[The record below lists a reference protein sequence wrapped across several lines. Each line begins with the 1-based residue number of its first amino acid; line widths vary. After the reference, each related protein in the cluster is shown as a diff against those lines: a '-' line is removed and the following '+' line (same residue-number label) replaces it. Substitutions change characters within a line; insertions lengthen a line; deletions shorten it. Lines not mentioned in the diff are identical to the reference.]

1 MNAVDVLKYGNQTFL
16 QTLTGLPD
24 PGQAGAR
31 QVWEEGGVCGVWSAK
46 NVVSHLASHEHVL
59 VDVLHTFLDDRP
71 TPYLTE
77 YGEVGSAAFNDQ
89 QVDKRRHMSPSE
101 ALAEYKET
109 YGEVATLI
117 PRIPA
122 DRAREPGTLPWY
134 GSEYALDDYITY
146 AYYGHKREHSA
157 QIAAY
162 LDRLSRH

>member
-16 QTLTGLPD
+16 STLQGLPD
-24 PGQAGAR
+24 PGEPGAR
-31 QVWEEGGVCGVWSAK
+31 QVWEEGGVGGVWSVK
-46 NVVSHLASHEHVL
+46 NIVSHLASHEHVL
-59 VDVLHTFLDDRP
+59 VDVLYSFLDHRT

-77 YGEVGSAAFNDQ
+77 YCTTGPAEFNNQ

-122 DRAREPGTLPWY
+122 DRVREPGTLPWY
-134 GSEYALDDYITY
+134 GREACSKSETY
-146 AYYGHKREHSA
+146 Y
-157 QIAAY
+157 
-162 LDRLSRH
+162 